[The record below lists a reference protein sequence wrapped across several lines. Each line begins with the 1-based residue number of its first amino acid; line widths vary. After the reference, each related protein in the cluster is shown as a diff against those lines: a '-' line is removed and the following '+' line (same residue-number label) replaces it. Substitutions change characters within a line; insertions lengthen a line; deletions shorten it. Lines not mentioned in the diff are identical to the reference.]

1 MEATDNKFRE
11 MRRKRQMLSAKESEE
26 ILRRMT
32 NGTLALHGD
41 GGYPYAVP
49 VSYVYSNGRIYF
61 HTATQ
66 GHKADALMRNDKVS
80 FCVVEQDDVK
90 PAEFTTYFRSVIAFG
105 KARILTD
112 ETEKRA
118 ALQLL
123 ADKYSS
129 GMPGL
134 EAEIAKGFRHLL
146 MVEID
151 IEHLTGKESIEL
163 VREKNNM

>member
-1 MEATDNKFRE
+1 

-134 EAEIAKGFRHLL
+134 EAAIAKGFRHLL